1 MTYITELT
9 KAIQL
14 LKNARKEAVKQQK
27 LSEQTRDAYSDQNV
41 SLKRQQK
48 LSADLSWQ
56 CMEVDKR
63 LTDFAR
69 FYDKSSIKTGT
80 DEKEYRPSGF
90 HTYKY

>member
-1 MTYITELT
+1 MNYLTEID
-9 KAIQL
+9 KAIEL
-14 LKNARKEAVKQQK
+14 LKNARKEALKQQK
-27 LSEQTRDAYSDQNV
+27 LSEQTRDAYGNQNI
-41 SLKRQQK
+41 SIKRQQK

-69 FYDKSSIKTGT
+69 FYDQSNIKTGT
-80 DEKEYRPSGF
+80 EEKEYRPSGF